1 LALWCPIDITI
12 AQPTNPA
19 SESTSPKAI
28 SDPTSVDNVL
38 RPGIAVVFGVTLTPL
53 ATSWTE
59 LR

>member
-1 LALWCPIDITI
+1 LALWCPIAITI

-38 RPGIAVVFGVTLTPL
+38 RPGIAVVFGVMLTPL
-53 ATSWTE
+53 ATS
-59 LR
+59 